1 MTSSWT
7 ALLWLIVV
15 VAAIPVAL
23 WLLKRSGMAGR
34 LGAGSTG
41 LGLRQVGALPLGPQQ
56 RLVAVEVGSGEQRQ
70 WLLLGV
76 TPQQVSTLQVL
87 TTWPGA
93 AEPAPAPAGS
103 FGVELARRLQGHVQ
117 GQAQGHAQG
126 QVPGQVPGK
135 ARREDDHV

>member
-34 LGAGSTG
+34 LGGAAAGMG
-41 LGLRQVGALPLGPQQ
+41 LKQVGALALGPQQ
-56 RLVAVEVGSGEQRQ
+56 RLVAVEVGRGEQRR

-87 TTWPGA
+87 DSWPGGLA
-93 AEPAPAPAGS
+93 DPDASSTGAMPTS
-103 FGVELARRLQGHVQ
+103 FGVELARRLQG
-117 GQAQGHAQG
+117 A
-126 QVPGQVPGK
+126 
-135 ARREDDHV
+135 ARRKDDHV

>member
-15 VAAIPVAL
+15 VAAIPAAL

-34 LGAGSTG
+34 LGGGAAGIG
-41 LGLRQVGALPLGPQQ
+41 LKQVGALALGPQQ
-56 RLVAVEVGSGEQRQ
+56 RVVAVEVGSGEQRQ

-93 AEPAPAPAGS
+93 AEPVSSPAPSGS
-103 FGVELARRLQGHVQ
+103 FGVELARRLH
-117 GQAQGHAQG
+117 GQAQGG
-126 QVPGQVPGK
+126 P
-135 ARREDDHV
+135 RREDGHV

>member
-15 VAAIPVAL
+15 VAAIPAAL

-34 LGAGSTG
+34 LGAGSAGIG
-41 LGLRQVGALPLGPQQ
+41 LKQVGALALGPQQ

-87 TTWPGA
+87 QQWPGA
-93 AEPAPAPAGS
+93 AEVASAPNTPAGS
-103 FGVELARRLQGHVQ
+103 FGVELARRLHGASQGKAQREDGHV
-117 GQAQGHAQG
+117 
-126 QVPGQVPGK
+126 
-135 ARREDDHV
+135 